1 MNGCTCYSKAK
12 KGILYNEP
20 KARKLGSQLQNGIR
34 F

>member
-1 MNGCTCYSKAK
+1 MDVRVLVKLK